1 MKTNR
6 IRAIGAAVL
15 VALWLTITFV
25 GWFGPA
31 KEMSDAE
38 RRPLAQFP
46 DLSVETLLNGKFMSG
61 FESYTLDQFPLRDLF
76 RQIKALFH
84 YNALQQ
90 SDNNEI
96 YIVGDHAGKLLYPM
110 NTGALDHNLS
120 RLQLVYD
127 KYLKET
133 GSNVFVSVVPDK
145 GYYLAEENGYLSLDY
160 DKFFAYVQGKTPWA
174 EYIDI
179 TGTLNIDD
187 YYYTD
192 THWRQECLIPTAQA
206 IAGAM
211 GNEGPKAE
219 DFTQTALDRPFYGVY
234 YGQAALP
241 MPSETMYV
249 MESDLLNGC
258 TVFDH
263 ESNSHTTVYDWDKM
277 TDKDLY
283 NVFLSGSRA
292 LLTIENPNAATDK
305 ELIVIRD
312 SFGSSIT
319 PLLVQDYATVTV
331 VDIRYVST
339 EVLGHFVDFHGQDVL
354 FLYSTSVLNSENALR

>member
-1 MKTNR
+1 MKTNK

-46 DLSVETLLNGKFMSG
+46 ELSVETLLGGKFMSG
-61 FESYTLDQFPLRDLF
+61 FEDYTLDQFPLRDLF

-160 DKFFAYVQGKTPWA
+160 DKFFAYVQDKTPWA

-179 TGTLNIDD
+179 TGTLEIDD
-187 YYYTD
+187 YYFTD
-192 THWRQECLIPTAQA
+192 THWRQEHLIPTAQA
-206 IAGAM
+206 IAQAM
-211 GNEGPKAE
+211 GNAGPKAE

-249 MESDLLNGC
+249 MNSDVLDGC

-263 ESNSHTTVYDWDKM
+263 ESNRKTTVYDWDKM